1 MSLQVNYQINISILN
16 TQYNDIWHCRY
27 LEVYKVRLKMPR
39 ADAAK
44 MPGTDI
50 IAGQAAI

>member
-1 MSLQVNYQINISILN
+1 MLLQVNYQINIRILN

-27 LEVYKVRLKMPR
+27 LQVYNFRLKMPC

-44 MPGTDI
+44 IPDTNI
-50 IAGQAAI
+50 IAGQAAR